1 MPYVQ
6 QLDVSQA
13 ALVVIDV
20 QDKMLGAINSDP
32 LDDLRRNISKLIRTA
47 TLFDVPILYTEQYPN
62 GLGGTDRAI
71 KDVLPET
78 AGYFEK
84 TTMSCWRDMPCK
96 TATQTTKREHIILV
110 GVETHVCVL
119 QTALD
124 MMKVDYDVFIAADAC
139 GSRFEND
146 KAVALERMR
155 HAGIVVSTTE
165 SLMFELVGRCDHP
178 QFKSFLEI
186 VKS

>member
-1 MPYVQ
+1 MPHVQ

-20 QDKMLGAINSDP
+20 QEKMLGATGSDP
-32 LDDLRRNISKLIRTA
+32 LDNLRRHITKLVRTA
-47 TLFDVPILYTEQYPN
+47 ALLNVPVICTEQYPK
-62 GLGGTDRAI
+62 GLGGTDGAI
-71 KDVLPET
+71 KDALPDS
-78 AGYFEK
+78 AAYFEK
-84 TTMSCWRDMPCK
+84 TTMSCWRDAPFK
-96 TATQTTKREHIILV
+96 AALQATNREHIILV

-124 MMKVDYDVFIAADAC
+124 MTKVDYDVFVSVDAC

-146 KAVALERMR
+146 KAVAIERMR

-165 SLMFELVGRCDHP
+165 SLMFEMIGRCDHP

>member
-20 QDKMLGAINSDP
+20 QEKMLGAIKSDP
-32 LDDLRRNISKLIRTA
+32 LDDLRRQITKLIRTA
-47 TLFDVPILYTEQYPN
+47 ALFDAPILYTEQYPN
-62 GLGGTDRAI
+62 GLGGTDGVI
-71 KDVLPET
+71 KDVLPES
-78 AGYFEK
+78 AAYFEK
-84 TTMSCWRDMPCK
+84 TTMSCWRDDLFK
-96 TATQTTKREHIILV
+96 TAMQATKREHIILV

-139 GSRFEND
+139 GSRFENE
-146 KAVALERMR
+146 KATAIERMR

-165 SLMFELVGRCDHP
+165 SLMFEMVGRCDHP